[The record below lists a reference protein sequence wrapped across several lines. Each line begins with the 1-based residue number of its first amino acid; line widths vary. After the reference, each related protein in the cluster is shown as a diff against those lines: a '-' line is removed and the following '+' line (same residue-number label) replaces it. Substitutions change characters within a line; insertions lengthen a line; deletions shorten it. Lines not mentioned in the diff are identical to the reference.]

1 MTAPATAPDWESHL
15 TEDERERLAAIDAER
30 DALTAERGRIY
41 ERARK
46 RARRAPAAAPSAL
59 PLHLVACVAGKLD
72 HPAEARELYRSDWFT
87 KARAYVEAIGAPW
100 AILSAKHGLLDPA
113 QVIAPYDETLVG
125 KTRAERL
132 AWGEPIARELAARGG
147 PVVMLAGRQYRDAIT
162 DTPAGAGL
170 VVSAPMIGLGI
181 GEQKA
186 WLAQQTAAALR
197 K

>member
-30 DALTAERGRIY
+30 DALTTERGRIY

-46 RARRAPAAAPSAL
+46 RARRAPAAPASPL
-59 PLHLVACVAGKLD
+59 PLHLVACVASKLD
-72 HPAEARELYRSDWFT
+72 HPAEARELYRSPWFK

-100 AILSAKHGLLDPA
+100 AILSAKHGIINPA
-113 QVIAPYDETLVG
+113 KVIAPYDETLNAM
-125 KTRAERL
+125 TRAERL
-132 AWGEPIARELAARGG
+132 AWGEPIARGLVAHGA

-162 DTPAGAGL
+162 DTAPAPGL
-170 VVSAPMIGLGI
+170 VVSAPMVGLGI
-181 GEQKA
+181 GEQMA